1 MRELEWREDEEVWG
15 GGACLHLCFGRRWQ
29 RGPYIYR
36 KDRRAPHILSLWI
49 KKLGWGWQ
57 GFHNKVRKRT
67 WQILLY
73 SIIFSSL
80 SFLLFIF
87 TLCMCVYVAVADWAP
102 KRSSYVFCFL
112 FFLIIKPRVGYW
124 KLIILRRPPVM
135 SSLHPFHILYIWY
148 LNHYFRIDLATAQ
161 PNFFALPRGTIYL
174 FVNSPLVSHFG

>member
-36 KDRRAPHILSLWI
+36 KDRRAPRILSLWI

-102 KRSSYVFCFL
+102 KRSSYVFFFVFFNHQASCGLLKTHNTQTSSCNVITPSIPHSLYLIFKSL
-112 FFLIIKPRVGYW
+112 FQDW
-124 KLIILRRPPVM
+124 
-135 SSLHPFHILYIWY
+135 SCNS
-148 LNHYFRIDLATAQ
+148 TA
-161 PNFFALPRGTIYL
+161 
-174 FVNSPLVSHFG
+174 